1 MKRDRFVGSSLARRL
16 GVCAGAAILC
26 LGTLSG
32 AALAADDL
40 TEMSLEELM
49 NLEVTSVSKKAQS
62 KTDVAAAITVITS
75 EDIRRG
81 GFTVIPEALRTVPGL
96 QVARVDANR
105 WAISIRGFNTLFA
118 NKLLVLI
125 DGRSVYN
132 PAFGGTYWD
141 IQDYPI
147 EDVERIEV
155 IRGPGGTVWGMNA
168 VNGVINIITKKAG
181 DTQGTLLS
189 GYAGSQENGATARFG
204 GGIEGLGEETHF
216 RVYARG
222 FAFDD
227 QDIKQDQNGN
237 DEWRQARL
245 GFRMDSQLTEKDSL
259 RVSGDFYDVDNDQ
272 GIFNPAFGIP
282 GQPFFNTAH
291 YEQRGGNVIVDWDRH
306 ISDDNQLSVMASYS
320 ADIREFLL
328 EEDRHTIALDVQD
341 NFVPMENVSV
351 SVGTDY
357 RYSTSTISSDS
368 VGLPITFDPSDQDFH
383 VVNGFAQ
390 VQVDLLDD
398 MLALIAGTKLSY
410 NNWSG
415 FEYQPSGRFILKPT
429 EGHAFWGAI
438 SRAVR
443 TPTQVDRD
451 IAFVLPPSPATG
463 GFPVQ
468 LNGDRNFR
476 SEEVLAF
483 EAGYRFY
490 PWERFNAEIA
500 VFWNEYDSV
509 STFANIEPFPPTPPI
524 DAKFANQ
531 GDTTTRGIEVELN
544 FTPFD
549 WWKIRTSYT
558 FLNIDEDESAVSLA
572 FQQEKNVNPE
582 HQFNLQTFFDLPLG
596 FEFDASL
603 YYVDGLSD
611 VTPTGET
618 SNVEQYV
625 RLDLRLGYEPV
636 EWLELALIGQNLTD
650 RRHYESA
657 DFTLGQSTQVP
668 RSVLGRATLRF

>member
-1 MKRDRFVGSSLARRL
+1 MTRDRFVGSTLAGRV
-16 GVCAGAAILC
+16 GGCIGAALLC
-26 LGTLSG
+26 LGALSG
-32 AALAADDL
+32 TSFAADDL

-49 NLEVTSVSKKAQS
+49 SLEVTSVSKKAQS

-141 IQDYPI
+141 VQDYPI

-168 VNGVINIITKKAG
+168 VNGVINIITKKAK
-181 DTQGTLLS
+181 DTQGALLS

-204 GGIEGLGEETHF
+204 GGIEGLGEETHY

-227 QDIKQDQNGN
+227 QDIDQDQNGN

-245 GFRMDSQLTEKDSL
+245 GFRIDSQLTEKDSL
-259 RVSGDFYDVDNDQ
+259 RVSGDFYDVDSDQ
-272 GIFNPAFGIP
+272 GVFNPLVLAIP

-291 YEQRGGNVIVDWDRH
+291 YENRGGNVIVDWDRH

-320 ADIREFLL
+320 ADVREFLL
-328 EEDRHTIALDVQD
+328 EEERHTISLDVQD

-351 SVGTDY
+351 SVGSDY
-357 RYSTSTISSDS
+357 RYSTSAISSDS
-368 VGLPITFDPSDQDFH
+368 VGLPLSFDPSDQDFH
-383 VVNGFAQ
+383 VVNGFGQ

-398 MLALIAGTKLSY
+398 KLSLIAGTKLSH

-415 FEYQPSGRFILKPT
+415 FEFQPSGRFIVKPI

-451 IAFVLPPSPATG
+451 IAINIMGT
-463 GFPVQ
+463 Q
-468 LNGDRNFR
+468 INGDRNFR

-490 PWERFNAEIA
+490 PLEKFNAEIA
-500 VFWNEYDSV
+500 VFWNEYDSI
-509 STFANIEPFPPTPPI
+509 STLTASPSLPPGNVQ
-524 DAKFANQ
+524 FSNQ
-531 GDTTTRGIEVELN
+531 GDVRTRGIEVELN

-549 WWKIRTSYT
+549 WWKLRTAYT
-558 FLNIDEDESAVSLA
+558 FLNIDQDVTSPAVT
-572 FQQEKNVNPE
+572 FQTSQEKDVNPE
-582 HQFNLQTFFDLPLG
+582 HQFTLQSFFDLPLG

-603 YYVDGLSD
+603 YYIDGLED
-611 VTPTGET
+611 VTPTGQPD
-618 SNVEQYV
+618 NVEQYV
-625 RLDLRLGYEPV
+625 RLDLRLGYKPV
-636 EWLELALIGQNLTD
+636 EWLELALIGQNLID
-650 RRHYESA
+650 RRHYESS

-668 RSVLGRATLRF
+668 RSVLGKATLRF

>member
-1 MKRDRFVGSSLARRL
+1 MKRDRFVGFSLVRRV
-16 GVCAGAAILC
+16 GRCAGAVLLG

-32 AALAADDL
+32 VASAAADL

-49 NLEVTSVSKKAQS
+49 SLEVTSVSKKAQS

-81 GFTVIPEALRTVPGL
+81 GFTVIPEALRSVPGL

-105 WAISIRGFNTLFA
+105 WAISIRGFNSLFA
-118 NKLLVLI
+118 NKLLVMV

-141 IQDYPI
+141 VQDYPI

-168 VNGVINIITKKAG
+168 VNGVINIITKKSK
-181 DTQGTLLS
+181 DTQGVLLS

-204 GGIEGLGEETHF
+204 SGIEGLGEETHY

-227 QDIKQDQNGN
+227 QDLDQDQNGN

-245 GFRMDSQLTEKDSL
+245 GFRIDSQLTEKDSL
-259 RVSGDFYDVDNDQ
+259 RVSGDFYDIDNDQ
-272 GIFNPAFGIP
+272 GVFNPLVGFP
-282 GQPFFNTAH
+282 GQSLFNTAH
-291 YEQRGGNVIVDWDRH
+291 YEQRGGNIVIDWDRK
-306 ISDDNQLSVMASYS
+306 ISEDHDLSVMAYYS
-320 ADIREFLL
+320 GSHREFLL
-328 EEDRHTIALDVQD
+328 EENRHTAALDIQD
-341 NFVPMENVSV
+341 NFALMDNVSV

-357 RYSTSTISSDS
+357 RYSTSTISDDS
-368 VGLPITFDPSDQDFH
+368 VGLPLAFDPSDQDFH

-390 VQVDLLDD
+390 FQVDLLDD
-398 MLALIAGTKLSY
+398 MLSLIAGTKLSY

-415 FEYQPSGRFILKPT
+415 FEVQPSGRFILKPI

-443 TPTQVDRD
+443 TPTQADRD
-451 IAFVLPPSPATG
+451 VSINLG
-463 GFPVQ
+463 GLQVV
-468 LNGDRNFR
+468 GDRNFR
-476 SEEVLAF
+476 SEEVLSF

-490 PWERFNAEIA
+490 PWEKLNAEIA
-500 VFWNEYDSV
+500 LFWNEYDST
-509 STFANIEPFPPTPPI
+509 STLTASPVLPPG
-524 DAKFANQ
+524 AVRFANQ
-531 GDTTTRGIEVELN
+531 GDVTTRGVEIEVN
-544 FTPFD
+544 FTPFE
-549 WWKIRTSYT
+549 WWKVRTSYT
-558 FLNIDEDESAVSLA
+558 FLNIDQDVSSMSVLTSR
-572 FQQEKNVNPE
+572 EKNVNPE
-582 HQFNLQTFFDLPLG
+582 HQFNIQSFFDLPLG

-618 SNVEQYV
+618 DNVEQYV
-625 RLDLRLGYEPV
+625 RLDLRLGYKPTD
-636 EWLELALIGQNLTD
+636 WLELALIGQNLID
-650 RRHYESA
+650 RRHFEQA

-668 RSVLGRATLRF
+668 RSVLGKATLRF

>member
-1 MKRDRFVGSSLARRL
+1 MKRDRFVGSSLARRV
-16 GVCAGAAILC
+16 GGCAGAALLC

-32 AALAADDL
+32 TAFAADDL

-62 KTDVAAAITVITS
+62 KTDVAAAITVITA

-81 GFTVIPEALRTVPGL
+81 GFTVIPEALRSVPGL

-105 WAISIRGFNTLFA
+105 WAISIRGFNSLFA
-118 NKLLVLI
+118 NKLLVMV

-141 IQDYPI
+141 VQDYPI

-168 VNGVINIITKKAG
+168 VNGVINIITKSAEN
-181 DTQGTLLS
+181 TQGALLS

-204 GGIEGLGEETHF
+204 GGIDGLGEKTHY

-222 FAFDD
+222 FSFDD
-227 QDIKQDQNGN
+227 QDIDKDQDGN

-245 GFRMDSQLTEKDSL
+245 GFRLDSQMTEKDSL
-259 RVSGDFYDVDNDQ
+259 RVSGDFYDIDNDQ
-272 GIFNPAFGIP
+272 GVFNPLVLTTP

-291 YEQRGGNVIVDWDRH
+291 YEQRGGNIVVDWDRKV
-306 ISDDNQLSVMASYS
+306 SEDNDLSVMAYYS
-320 ADIREFLL
+320 GSHREFLL
-328 EEDRHTIALDVQD
+328 EENRHTAALDIQD
-341 NFVPMENVSV
+341 NFALMENVSV

-368 VGLPITFDPSDQDFH
+368 VGLPISFDPSDQDFH

-398 MLALIAGTKLSY
+398 MLSLIAGTKLSY

-415 FEYQPSGRFILKPT
+415 FEYQPSGRFILKPV

-451 IAFVLPPSPATG
+451 VNINIG
-463 GFPVQ
+463 GLQIV
-468 LNGDRNFR
+468 GDRNFR

-490 PWERFNAEIA
+490 PWEKLNAEIA
-500 VFWNEYDSV
+500 LFWNEYDST
-509 STFANIEPFPPTPPI
+509 STLTLSPALPPGT
-524 DAKFANQ
+524 ARFANQ
-531 GDTTTRGIEVELN
+531 GDITTRGVEIEVN
-544 FTPFD
+544 FTPFE

-558 FLNIDEDESAVSLA
+558 FLNIDQDVSSMSLLA
-572 FQQEKNVNPE
+572 SQEKDLSPE
-582 HQFNLQTFFDLPLG
+582 HQFNIQSFFDLPLG

-603 YYVDGLSD
+603 YYVEGLED
-611 VTPTGET
+611 VVPTGET
-618 SNVEQYV
+618 DNIEQYV

-636 EWLELALIGQNLTD
+636 EWLELALIGRNLTD
-650 RRHYESA
+650 RRHYEQSEI
-657 DFTLGQSTQVP
+657 TLGQSTQVP
-668 RSVLGRATLRF
+668 RSVLGKATLRF

>member
-1 MKRDRFVGSSLARRL
+1 MKRDRFVGSSLARRV
-16 GVCAGAAILC
+16 GCCAGAALLC

-32 AALAADDL
+32 AAFAADDL

-81 GFTVIPEALRTVPGL
+81 GFTVIPEALRSVPGL

-118 NKLLVLI
+118 NKLLVMV

-141 IQDYPI
+141 VQDYPI

-168 VNGVINIITKKAG
+168 VNGVINIITKTAE
-181 DTQGTLLS
+181 DTQGALLS

-204 GGIEGLGEETHF
+204 GGIDGLGEKTHY

-222 FAFDD
+222 FTFDD
-227 QDIKQDQNGN
+227 QDVDQDQNGN

-245 GFRMDSQLTEKDSL
+245 GFRLDSQLTEKDSL
-259 RVSGDFYDVDNDQ
+259 RVSGDFYDIDNDQ
-272 GIFNPAFGIP
+272 GVFNPLVGFP
-282 GQPFFNTAH
+282 GQALFNTAH
-291 YEQRGGNVIVDWDRH
+291 YEQRGGNIVIDWDRKIAEDH
-306 ISDDNQLSVMASYS
+306 DLSVMAYYS
-320 ADIREFLL
+320 GSHREFLL
-328 EEDRHTIALDVQD
+328 EENRHTAALDIQD
-341 NFVPMENVSV
+341 NFALMENVSV

-357 RYSTSTISSDS
+357 RYSTSTISDDS
-368 VGLPITFDPSDQDFH
+368 VGLPVSFDPSDQDLH

-390 VQVDLLDD
+390 FQVDLLDD
-398 MLALIAGTKLSY
+398 MLSLIAGTKLSY

-415 FEYQPSGRFILKPT
+415 FEFQPSGRFIVKPI

-451 IAFVLPPSPATG
+451 LSINLG
-463 GFPVQ
+463 GAQIV
-468 LNGDRNFR
+468 GDRNFR

-490 PWERFNAEIA
+490 PWEKLNAELA
-500 VFWNEYDSV
+500 LFWNEYDST
-509 STFANIEPFPPTPPI
+509 STQTASPTLPPGT
-524 DAKFANQ
+524 FRFSNQ
-531 GDTTTRGIEVELN
+531 GDITTRGVEIEVN
-544 FTPFD
+544 FTPFE

-558 FLNIDEDESAVSLA
+558 FLNIDQDITSPAVTLQLS
-572 FQQEKNVNPE
+572 QEKDNSPE
-582 HQFNLQTFFDLPLG
+582 HQFNIQTFFDLPLG

-603 YYVDGLSD
+603 YYVEGLED
-611 VTPTGET
+611 VVPSGEPD
-618 SNVEQYV
+618 NVEQYV
-625 RLDLRLGYEPV
+625 RLDLRVGYKPA
-636 EWLELALIGQNLTD
+636 EWLELALIGRNLTD
-650 RRHYESA
+650 RRHYEAS

-668 RSVLGRATLRF
+668 RSVLGKATLRF

>member
-1 MKRDRFVGSSLARRL
+1 MKRDRFVGSSLARRV
-16 GVCAGAAILC
+16 GGCAGAALLC

-32 AALAADDL
+32 AAFAADDL

-141 IQDYPI
+141 VQDYPI

-168 VNGVINIITKKAG
+168 VNGVINIITKKAK
-181 DTQGTLLS
+181 DTQGALLS

-204 GGIEGLGEETHF
+204 GSIEGLGEETHY

-222 FAFDD
+222 FSVDD

-245 GFRMDSQLTEKDSL
+245 GFRMDSQLTENDSL
-259 RVSGDFYDVDNDQ
+259 RVSGDFYDVDSDQ
-272 GIFNPAFGIP
+272 GVFNPLVLAVP

-328 EEDRHTIALDVQD
+328 EEDRHTISLDVQD

-368 VGLPITFDPSDQDFH
+368 VGLPLSFDPSDQDFH
-383 VVNGFAQ
+383 VVNGFGQ

-398 MLALIAGTKLSY
+398 KLSLIAGTKLSY

-415 FEYQPSGRFILKPT
+415 FEFQPSGRFILKPV

-451 IAFVLPPSPATG
+451 ISINILG
-463 GFPVQ
+463 VQ
-468 LNGDRNFR
+468 INGDRNFR

-490 PWERFNAEIA
+490 PWEKLNAEIA
-500 VFWNEYDSV
+500 VFWNEYDSLSATAVTALPPPVV
-509 STFANIEPFPPTPPI
+509 SS
-524 DAKFANQ
+524 KFVNQ
-531 GDTTTRGIEVELN
+531 GEATSRGIEVEVN

-558 FLNIDEDESAVSLA
+558 FLSIDEDFVGVPNATAMRE
-572 FQQEKNVNPE
+572 ENENPE
-582 HQFNLQTFFDLPLG
+582 HQFNIQTFFDLPLG

-603 YYVDGLSD
+603 FYVDELED

-618 SNVEQYV
+618 DNVEQYV

-636 EWLELALIGQNLTD
+636 EWLELALIGRNLTD
-650 RRHYESA
+650 RRHFEQS
-657 DFTLGQSTQVP
+657 DFSLGQSTQVP
-668 RSVLGRATLRF
+668 RSVLGKATLRF